1 MTVPRPPLN
10 TSNMR
15 SRYYNTPLILA
26 SLQLRMIFCFYDLFE
41 IYTTELGEGN
51 INTQNEDGGGGAQII
66 NIICTPERGVPAH
79 FDKHTEVVEI
89 LECKKDVD
97 ILSNL

>member
-1 MTVPRPPLN
+1 
-10 TSNMR
+10 MR
-15 SRYYNTPLILA
+15 
-26 SLQLRMIFCFYDLFE
+26 MW
-41 IYTTELGEGN
+41 
-51 INTQNEDGGGGAQII
+51 GGGPGGAQII